1 MGKRVFS
8 TLGLAGLVVC
18 CLGGTAPVWG
28 QSTPNKVVVAD
39 ANAPA
44 GVDLLEEGPPRVLGG
59 RGALSARGTKADQA
73 TRAIQPP
80 VDTHAPWYT
89 NGFLSLAV
97 VIVLIG
103 LIAWVVKRLAPRTR
117 LGGSAVRIL
126 GRTYLSPKQS
136 LALVRVGNRV
146 ALIGITPDHISHVMA
161 LDDMA
166 TGDAT
171 LASIETSAGSADQF
185 NGFLEKET
193 NFFGTEKA
201 LEEHVDSSDVRSVR
215 RTRRSLTD
223 LLGRVKK
230 MKEATRS

>member
-1 MGKRVFS
+1 MGRRVFS
-8 TLGLAGLVVC
+8 TLGLAGLIIAG
-18 CLGGTAPVWG
+18 LGGTASVWG
-28 QSTPNKVVVAD
+28 QTEPGKVVAG

-44 GVDLLEEGPPRVLGG
+44 GVGLLEEGPPRVLGG

-73 TRAIQPP
+73 SRAIQPP
-80 VDTHAPWYT
+80 IDTHAPWYT

-103 LIAWVVKRLAPRTR
+103 VIAWVVKRLAPRTR

-161 LDDMA
+161 VDDLA
-166 TGDAT
+166 TADST
-171 LASIETSAGSADQF
+171 LAGVGAETGSADQF

-193 NFFGTEKA
+193 NFFGTEEA
-201 LEEHVDSSDVRSVR
+201 LEEHVDSSDTRSVR

-223 LLGRVKK
+223 LLGQVKK

>member
-1 MGKRVFS
+1 MGRRVFS
-8 TLGLAGLVVC
+8 TLGLAGLIVSS
-18 CLGGTAPVWG
+18 LGVTALVWG
-28 QSTPNKVVVAD
+28 QTEPDKVVAG
-39 ANAPA
+39 ANTPA

-59 RGALSARGTKADQA
+59 RGALPARRAKADQPA
-73 TRAIQPP
+73 RAIQSP
-80 VDTHAPWYT
+80 VGTQAPWYT
-89 NGFLSLAV
+89 NGFLSLGV
-97 VIVLIG
+97 VILLIAA
-103 LIAWVVKRLAPRTR
+103 IAWVVKRLAPRTR

-161 LDDMA
+161 LDDLA

-171 LASIETSAGSADQF
+171 LASIEADAGSADRF

-193 NFFGTEKA
+193 NFFGTEEP

-215 RTRRSLTD
+215 RTRRSITD

>member
-1 MGKRVFS
+1 MGRRVFS
-8 TLGLAGLVVC
+8 TLGLVGLIVAG
-18 CLGGTAPVWG
+18 LGGTAPVWG
-28 QSTPNKVVVAD
+28 QDHPGKVLAD

-44 GVDLLEEGPPRVLGG
+44 GVDSLEEGPPRVLGG
-59 RGALSARGTKADQA
+59 RGARSGRLAKAN
-73 TRAIQPP
+73 RASGVTQSP
-80 VDTHAPWYT
+80 VITNVPWYT

-103 LIAWVVKRLAPRTR
+103 VIAWVVKRLAPRTR

-161 LDDMA
+161 LDDLA

-171 LASIETSAGSADQF
+171 LASIEADAGSADRF

-193 NFFGTEKA
+193 NFFGTEEP

-215 RTRRSLTD
+215 RTRRSITD

-230 MKEATRS
+230 MKEVTRS